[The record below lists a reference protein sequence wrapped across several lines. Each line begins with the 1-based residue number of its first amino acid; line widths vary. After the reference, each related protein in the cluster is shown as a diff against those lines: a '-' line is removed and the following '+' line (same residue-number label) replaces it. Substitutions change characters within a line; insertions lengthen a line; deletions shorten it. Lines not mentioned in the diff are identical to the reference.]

1 MEYINC
7 LCYHYFM
14 PKSVKNYIKDLI
26 TIAAPIIMGN
36 LGFILIGV
44 GDVLVAGRHSTDTF
58 AAISIA
64 AAIVNCIMTIAIG
77 LTSSISPLL
86 SNYRGQNKPIKR
98 YFYPSIRFAGFL
110 AIVSGIAILAF
121 VPLIS
126 KMGFEQKLVTPIQQY
141 MIISAFSTFGGSLHH
156 SMKEFLQAFEIVMF
170 PNLLTIFCV
179 FLNLGLNILFVFGW
193 GPIPSMGAVGLAL
206 ASLFVRYFMGF
217 SLLIYC
223 KMTMRVNNYHEKG
236 YYMALFKLGLPIS
249 LAILVEFVA
258 FNSIAIFMGRVSGVY
273 AAAQNLVCTL
283 TTVSFMVPFAI
294 SNAIAVKVGYSNGAE
309 NYYDMKKYSLIGTLM
324 SLIFMVCSSIVFL
337 AFPRQIVGIFT
348 KDAELLKIAIPVMFI
363 LALFQIFDGLQIS
376 FSGICKGVK
385 KTNIVLFANFIAY
398 WIVSI
403 PVGYTLAFK
412 FGLMLTGFWIGLVF
426 ASMVLCTTMLILLR
440 KHFNKKLLV
449 NNT

>member
-1 MEYINC
+1 
-7 LCYHYFM
+7 M
-14 PKSVKNYIKDLI
+14 PKSVKIYIKDLI

>member
-1 MEYINC
+1 
-7 LCYHYFM
+7 M

-223 KMTMRVNNYHEKG
+223 KITMRVNNYHEKG

>member
-1 MEYINC
+1 
-7 LCYHYFM
+7 
-14 PKSVKNYIKDLI
+14 
-26 TIAAPIIMGN
+26 
-36 LGFILIGV
+36 
-44 GDVLVAGRHSTDTF
+44 
-58 AAISIA
+58 
-64 AAIVNCIMTIAIG
+64 
-77 LTSSISPLL
+77 
-86 SNYRGQNKPIKR
+86 
-98 YFYPSIRFAGFL
+98 
-110 AIVSGIAILAF
+110 
-121 VPLIS
+121 
-126 KMGFEQKLVTPIQQY
+126 
-141 MIISAFSTFGGSLHH
+141 
-156 SMKEFLQAFEIVMF
+156 
-170 PNLLTIFCV
+170 
-179 FLNLGLNILFVFGW
+179 
-193 GPIPSMGAVGLAL
+193 MGAVGLAL

-385 KTNIVLFANFIAY
+385 KTNIALFANFIAY

>member
-1 MEYINC
+1 
-7 LCYHYFM
+7 M
-14 PKSVKNYIKDLI
+14 PKSVKIYIKDLI

-223 KMTMRVNNYHEKG
+223 KMIMRVNNYHEKG

-426 ASMVLCTTMLILLR
+426 ASMVLCTC
-440 KHFNKKLLV
+440 
-449 NNT
+449 